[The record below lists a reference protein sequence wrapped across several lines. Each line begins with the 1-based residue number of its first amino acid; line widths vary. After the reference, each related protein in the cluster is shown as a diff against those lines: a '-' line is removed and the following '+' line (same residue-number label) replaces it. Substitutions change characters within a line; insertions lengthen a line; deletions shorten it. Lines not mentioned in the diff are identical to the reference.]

1 MSSSSSYSAG
11 SIEGIDTISEDL
23 NRNEESRATGFMGKN
38 SVHAWL
44 RNLEPD
50 SGHRISPDRNTEAAG
65 RTQFGKPISPQG
77 LDNNMSVS
85 YFLDDWKL
93 PPSSSVD
100 AYQFPP
106 KNLVDWI
113 LHSYFKSVHPFF
125 PIIRL
130 DLFVEQY
137 KSIWGGNG
145 APRPGQKWLAI
156 LNMIL
161 AIGCRRLQ
169 FLQEKMPPGISHEIF
184 FSRARSLSVNENM
197 IVEHADLQQVQ
208 VEALVTLYLL
218 VSMQINR

>member
-1 MSSSSSYSAG
+1 
-11 SIEGIDTISEDL
+11 
-23 NRNEESRATGFMGKN
+23 MGKN

-50 SGHRISPDRNTEAAG
+50 SGHRVSPDRNMEAVG
-65 RTQFGKPISPQG
+65 RTQFGQPISPQG

-85 YFLDDWKL
+85 YFLDDQKL

-100 AYQFPP
+100 AYTLPP
-106 KNLVDWI
+106 KNLADWI
-113 LHSYFKSVHPFF
+113 LHSYFKSVHPLC
-125 PIIRL
+125 PIVRI
-130 DLFVEQY
+130 DLFLEQY

-145 APRPGQKWLAI
+145 GARPGQKWLAI
-156 LNMIL
+156 FNMIL

-169 FLQEKMPPGISHEIF
+169 FLQEQLPPGVSHEIF

-197 IVEHADLQQVQ
+197 IIKHADLQQVQ
-208 VEALVTLYLL
+208 VEALVTLYFL